1 MHLDAQPFFPLL
13 LNGLASGS
21 MLFVVAC
28 GLSLIFGVTQIVNF
42 AHGSFYML
50 GAYIAY
56 TLTHHWGGSGFGFW
70 TGVAASAALAGM
82 IGGLGECIILRRL
95 YKGPELL
102 QLLASFSLVLVVQD
116 GTPYAWGHEDLITP
130 RVPWLAAARG
140 LLWV

>member
-1 MHLDAQPFFPLL
+1 MPLDAQTFFSLV

-21 MLFVVAC
+21 MLFIVAC

-56 TLTHHWGGSGFGFW
+56 TLTRHWGGSGFGFW

-82 IGGLGECIILRRL
+82 IGGLGGSIYLPRPHKAPGIISLLSSFCGLRR
-95 YKGPELL
+95 GE
-102 QLLASFSLVLVVQD
+102 S
-116 GTPYAWGHEDLITP
+116 IT
-130 RVPWLAAARG
+130 RF
-140 LLWV
+140 

>member
-1 MHLDAQPFFPLL
+1 MRLDAQTFFWLV
-13 LNGLASGS
+13 LNGLGSGS
-21 MLFVVAC
+21 MLFIVAC

-56 TLTHHWGGSGFGFW
+56 TLTRHWGGSGFGFW

-82 IGGLGECIILRRL
+82 IGGLVECIILPRL
-95 YKGPELL
+95 YNAPGLI
-102 QLLASFSLVLVVQD
+102 QLLGTFSVLLVVPD
-116 GTPYAWGHEDLITP
+116 GTRSALGNEGLIRP
-130 RVPWLAAARG
+130 RVPGLSAARG